1 MRSNRKGFTL
11 IELLIVVAIIGILAG
26 VGIPMYN
33 GYILEAKINGTKA
46 QHERVVSVISAMLT
60 KCAIQGSSSKV
71 EINWQQGPYKIS
83 CGIASNQMSSFLQG
97 HFNFSGWKSPYG
109 PDKHGSDSCCSSGPG
124 PPNGLGNSHIHFIGN
139 SITVT
144 TDYKKGAPFLSA
156 TIPRE

>member
-1 MRSNRKGFTL
+1 MKKGFTL

-33 GYILEAKINGTKA
+33 GYMLDAKINGTKA

-83 CGIASNQMSSFLQG
+83 CGIASNQMAAFLQG
-97 HFNFSGWKSPYG
+97 HFNYSGWKNPYG
-109 PDKHGSDSCCSSGPG
+109 AGQKFRGYCCVQGPG
-124 PPNGLGNSHIHFIGN
+124 DPRGKDELGISQIHFIGN
-139 SITVT
+139 SITVRT
-144 TDYKKGAPFLSA
+144 HYKEGAPVLSA